1 MTQEKQ
7 QERKEKFKELFS
19 RLDDKGQEFIA
30 NLLQALAN
38 SKTEIQEY
46 LHKLIKRKVEC
57 KCLIKIK

>member
-38 SKTEIQEY
+38 SKTEIQE
-46 LHKLIKRKVEC
+46 
-57 KCLIKIK
+57 